1 MNSEDVMNKNA
12 TELAERVKILEKAL
26 SNLADT
32 VKRREMER
40 DEEIKD
46 ILHELKAIK
55 LFLTRAISTFKEEF
69 PEIRRKV
76 K

>member
-1 MNSEDVMNKNA
+1 MNKNA
-12 TELAERVKILEKAL
+12 TELAERIKILEKAL

-32 VKRREMER
+32 VKRREAER

-46 ILHELKAIK
+46 ILHELKTIK
-55 LFLTRAISTFKEEF
+55 LFLTRTISTFKEEF